1 MTPES
6 VFPTAAR
13 CDLHGLRRRLERLA
27 LSRCQGRIMSL
38 VRLAAA
44 LLTLCLLATQAM
56 AEPLAPRDAPEPLR
70 PWVGWVMRGHESEL
84 CPAFVGDTGRHA
96 CAWPARLLL
105 EADASGAHFSQEWQ
119 VYADGFVP
127 LPGDEKTWPQDV
139 KVDELPVAVVLREG
153 VPSVRLPIGSHR
165 ASGTFLWDAPPAL
178 LALPPEIGLLSL
190 RLRGEPVPFPARD
203 DEGRLWLER
212 RAGAGGE
219 EDKIELHATRLVED
233 EVPLVVE
240 TRIDL
245 QVAGKSRELTLP
257 SALLPNLLPMSLE
270 SALPARIEQD
280 GRLVLQIRPGRWQV
294 TLKARSEGPT
304 NELTLPVPPQV
315 PAPPTPKSVGPEEAF
330 DASEVWAFS
339 ARPELRLVD
348 VAGGVA
354 VDPQQT
360 LLPTQW
366 RSYPAYLMQPG
377 ATLRLVER
385 RRGDA
390 DPAPDQLTL
399 SRTLWLDFDG
409 AGYTVHD
416 VVGGTMTRSWRLEVG
431 PEMTLGRVA
440 VGGIGQLV
448 TKLPGAQ
455 TVGVEVREARPQLE
469 ADARLEG
476 LRARIPAVGWRSDFS
491 EIAATLNLPPGW
503 RLFHA
508 AGVDDASPTW
518 IASWSLLDLFLVL
531 ITALAAG
538 RLFGRTS
545 GLVTLLA
552 LALSWTEP
560 SAPHW
565 LWAAIL
571 AAEAAVRVLPL
582 GRVRDGARLLRLGL
596 LVALVIFGVPFL
608 VQEVREAT
616 YPGLE
621 PPEAGASSAAEPSPA
636 TLEAPSPEQA
646 YTASGAAAP
655 ISPRKAA
662 VLSSSALQKTAQRWA
677 PDPSALIPTGP
688 GLPRWRWQT
697 VTLRWRGPVQSAQE
711 LQLWLIPPAGNFA
724 LAWLRVGLVALLAGV
739 LLRAAARGNG
749 PLPGAAAGPG
759 EGSGRGRAAGSAAVS
774 AALALAAA
782 TLAGD
787 ARADYPPQ
795 ALLDSLRER
804 LVAPPECSPRC
815 AAIPRLRVEAVR
827 GTLRARLELEVA
839 FETGVPL
846 PGSARGWSPSTVMAD
861 SAPARSLLRDSAG
874 VLWIALPPGRHQI
887 VMEGP
892 LPERAAVEIPLPLR
906 PARVEAPED
915 AQDGWRV
922 EGIHEDGVPGENL
935 QLVRT
940 RRADE
945 NEQAEAPLQLPPFVR
960 IERQL
965 ELGLEWQVTT
975 RVVRVAPMGTAI
987 VLAVPLLPGESVTT
1001 EGVRV
1006 EAGRVAASL
1015 PPEVSE
1021 LAWSSVLAQADVL
1034 ALQAPDTVPWTEVWR
1049 IDASPI
1055 WHVEA
1060 SGIPPIQRAA
1070 AGEGSGLRVREF
1082 QPWPGEEVRLVLSRP
1097 ESVPGQTLTLDSVS
1111 LSHAPGLRASDSTL
1125 ELVLRS
1131 SRGGQHAVTLPSGA
1145 ELQSV
1150 QIAGKAQPIRLEDGK
1165 VTLPVVPGRQT
1176 VAIAWREPSSIAQV
1190 LRTPEVDLGAPAVN
1204 VSLHIRPPGDRW
1216 VLGLAGP
1223 RRGPAVLF
1231 WSLLAVVAL
1240 IAAGLGRLRITP
1252 LRSWHWMLLGVGLT
1266 QVPVFVGAIVVGW
1279 LLALGWRREQGAS
1292 LGDRAFRGLQLTLAI
1307 WTPIAL
1313 AGLFFAI
1320 EQGLLGLPQMQ
1331 VRGNGSSASE
1341 LLWYQDRSGAF
1352 LPRALMLSV
1361 PLLVY
1366 RAAMLAWALWL
1377 AFALLGWLRW
1387 GWTSF
1392 SQGGLWRPW
1401 RQRRAGKALGDRL
1414 SARPEP
1420 PPQASP

>member
-1 MTPES
+1 
-6 VFPTAAR
+6 
-13 CDLHGLRRRLERLA
+13 
-27 LSRCQGRIMSL
+27 
-38 VRLAAA
+38 
-44 LLTLCLLATQAM
+44 
-56 AEPLAPRDAPEPLR
+56 
-70 PWVGWVMRGHESEL
+70 
-84 CPAFVGDTGRHA
+84 
-96 CAWPARLLL
+96 
-105 EADASGAHFSQEWQ
+105 
-119 VYADGFVP
+119 
-127 LPGDEKTWPQDV
+127 
-139 KVDELPVAVVLREG
+139 
-153 VPSVRLPIGSHR
+153 
-165 ASGTFLWDAPPAL
+165 
-178 LALPPEIGLLSL
+178 
-190 RLRGEPVPFPARD
+190 
-203 DEGRLWLER
+203 
-212 RAGAGGE
+212 
-219 EDKIELHATRLVED
+219 
-233 EVPLVVE
+233 
-240 TRIDL
+240 
-245 QVAGKSRELTLP
+245 
-257 SALLPNLLPMSLE
+257 
-270 SALPARIEQD
+270 
-280 GRLVLQIRPGRWQV
+280 
-294 TLKARSEGPT
+294 
-304 NELTLPVPPQV
+304 
-315 PAPPTPKSVGPEEAF
+315 
-330 DASEVWAFS
+330 
-339 ARPELRLVD
+339 
-348 VAGGVA
+348 
-354 VDPQQT
+354 
-360 LLPTQW
+360 
-366 RSYPAYLMQPG
+366 
-377 ATLRLVER
+377 
-385 RRGDA
+385 
-390 DPAPDQLTL
+390 
-399 SRTLWLDFDG
+399 
-409 AGYTVHD
+409 
-416 VVGGTMTRSWRLEVG
+416 
-431 PEMTLGRVA
+431 
-440 VGGIGQLV
+440 
-448 TKLPGAQ
+448 
-455 TVGVEVREARPQLE
+455 
-469 ADARLEG
+469 
-476 LRARIPAVGWRSDFS
+476 
-491 EIAATLNLPPGW
+491 
-503 RLFHA
+503 
-508 AGVDDASPTW
+508 
-518 IASWSLLDLFLVL
+518 
-531 ITALAAG
+531 
-538 RLFGRTS
+538 
-545 GLVTLLA
+545 
-552 LALSWTEP
+552 
-560 SAPHW
+560 
-565 LWAAIL
+565 
-571 AAEAAVRVLPL
+571 
-582 GRVRDGARLLRLGL
+582 
-596 LVALVIFGVPFL
+596 
-608 VQEVREAT
+608 
-616 YPGLE
+616 
-621 PPEAGASSAAEPSPA
+621 
-636 TLEAPSPEQA
+636 
-646 YTASGAAAP
+646 
-655 ISPRKAA
+655 
-662 VLSSSALQKTAQRWA
+662 
-677 PDPSALIPTGP
+677 
-688 GLPRWRWQT
+688 
-697 VTLRWRGPVQSAQE
+697 
-711 LQLWLIPPAGNFA
+711 
-724 LAWLRVGLVALLAGV
+724 
-739 LLRAAARGNG
+739 
-749 PLPGAAAGPG
+749 
-759 EGSGRGRAAGSAAVS
+759 
-774 AALALAAA
+774 
-782 TLAGD
+782 
-787 ARADYPPQ
+787 
-795 ALLDSLRER
+795 
-804 LVAPPECSPRC
+804 
-815 AAIPRLRVEAVR
+815 
-827 GTLRARLELEVA
+827 
-839 FETGVPL
+839 
-846 PGSARGWSPSTVMAD
+846 MAD

-1001 EGVRV
+1001 AGVRV

-1097 ESVPGQTLTLDSVS
+1097 ESVPGQTLTPDSVS